1 MVDSNPT
8 MKDTHTLNPDVEFRR
23 LGDRMVLVHLE
34 TNQVYE
40 LNSTGARVW
49 ELLEAGAQADEIL
62 DRLTEEFEVEGK
74 QLRQDIGDLL
84 GELTSAGLIS

>member
-1 MVDSNPT
+1 
-8 MKDTHTLNPDVEFRR
+8 MKSPYTLNSDVEFRR

-49 ELLEAGAQADEIL
+49 ELLEAGAQDDEIL
-62 DRLTEEFEVEGK
+62 DRLTEEFEGEPE
-74 QLRQDIGDLL
+74 QLRQDVDDLL
-84 GELTSAGLIS
+84 RELKSAGLIS